1 MGVIREYSRQKRDNK
16 HNKYV
21 SYIDK
26 VMSSM
31 GEIEQEGEWR
41 GGETTGSILFIYL
54 QGQLVGF

>member
-1 MGVIREYSRQKRDNK
+1 
-16 HNKYV
+16 
-21 SYIDK
+21 
-26 VMSSM
+26 M